1 MSNPRNEP
9 FLYICLMVHKPISPN
24 GSLNMTMVNDKGLAI
39 LMNVAM
45 AVERPLVSETRG
57 L

>member
-9 FLYICLMVHKPISPN
+9 FLYICLMVHFKPISPN

-45 AVERPLVSETRG
+45 AVERPLVSED
-57 L
+57 